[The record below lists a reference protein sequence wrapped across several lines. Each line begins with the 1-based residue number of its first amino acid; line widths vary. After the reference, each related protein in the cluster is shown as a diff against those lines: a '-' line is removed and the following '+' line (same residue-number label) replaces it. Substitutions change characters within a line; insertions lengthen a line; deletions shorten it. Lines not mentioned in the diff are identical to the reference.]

1 MQHRLDRVEGRVDP
15 DDVPRLP
22 KRLCQRLR
30 FLDLPADDRLDD
42 LRELC
47 RMSSRQKNPSPLCP
61 TYPTYLTYLAHQPHV
76 RDRGM
81 GIEKVAAR
89 LEHLSDRFTNAIV
102 REGHADHIVAHGVAI
117 AAVQP

>member
-47 RMSSRQKNPSPLCP
+47 RMSSRQKNPSPP
-61 TYPTYLTYLAHQPHV
+61 YPTYLTYLAHQPHV

-81 GIEKVAAR
+81 GVEKVAAR
-89 LEHLSDRFTNAIV
+89 LEHPSDRLANAIV
-102 REGHADHIVAHGVAI
+102 REGDASHIV
-117 AAVQP
+117 P